1 MGQNSVAFSIAH
13 SSSSLSTCNEL
24 RGLSLDNHSITDYLL
39 HVQNLVNELIS
50 IGESMPASK
59 HLNLILDGLP
69 DEYDSSILVISTKFD
84 RLSIDEVKTILL
96 EHEVRI

>member
-1 MGQNSVAFSIAH
+1 MLASEH
-13 SSSSLSTCNEL
+13 
-24 RGLSLDNHSITDYLL
+24 L
-39 HVQNLVNELIS
+39 H
-50 IGESMPASK
+50 
-59 HLNLILDGLP
+59 LILDGLP